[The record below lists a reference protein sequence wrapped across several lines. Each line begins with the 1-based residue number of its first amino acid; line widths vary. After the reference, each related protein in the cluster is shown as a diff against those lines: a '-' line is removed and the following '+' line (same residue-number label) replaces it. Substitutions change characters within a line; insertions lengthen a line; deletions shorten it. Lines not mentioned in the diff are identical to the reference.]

1 VAPSATFSEAVSSSS
16 VVFTVK
22 DGSGAAVAGSVSYNS
37 STQTATF
44 TPSAALASGTTF
56 TASVSAS
63 DTSGNAMPSPVTW
76 SFTTAGAANC
86 PCSLFGSSTTPANVD
101 SGDPAAV
108 NLGVQFVPSVSGY
121 VTGVRFYKATTNTGT
136 HTGTLWS
143 ASGTQLATG
152 TFTNETASGW
162 QTLQFASPVAV
173 TAGTTYVASYYAPN
187 GHHSYDG
194 SFFAST
200 YTNGPLTAPSGAN
213 GVYLYGSAGFP
224 NQTANSTNYWVD
236 LIFTAAG

>member
-1 VAPSATFSEAVSSSS
+1 V
-16 VVFTVK
+16 
-22 DGSGAAVAGSVSYNS
+22 
-37 STQTATF
+37 
-44 TPSAALASGTTF
+44 
-56 TASVSAS
+56 
-63 DTSGNAMPSPVTW
+63 
-76 SFTTAGAANC
+76 
-86 PCSLFGSSTTPANVD
+86 PAQVD
-101 SGDPAAV
+101 SGDSAAV
-108 NLGVQFVPSVSGY
+108 NLGVKFVPSVSGY

-187 GHHSYDG
+187 AHYSVNS
-194 SFFAST
+194 SFFVSA

-213 GVYLYGSAGFP
+213 GVYLYGSGGFP
-224 NQTANSTNYWVD
+224 NQTWNSSNYWVD
-236 LIFTAAG
+236 AVFTITPPGDTTPPTVTSRVPATAATNVSTAVAPSATGIAAVHPPC